1 MLFPLHT
8 TKFQTSSTGCYIQS
22 AGECYCTHTFFS
34 SKLRVTL
41 LSAPKPTLTCTVLI
55 STTGPKVP
63 LRWATFSYYY
73 LQPSIC
79 WANRNVILLNVC
91 WINAWKIFIW
101 TLTWKI
107 KNSKLSYFSLE
118 IYNILFIP
126 LRTEIFISLVF
137 SQVCNTQMFW
147 IVAESLYCS

>member
-22 AGECYCTHTFFS
+22 AGECYLHPYLLLIQTECSPFECSQAHFNMHCFNFHHRSKS
-34 SKLRVTL
+34 SFKMGH
-41 LSAPKPTLTCTVLI
+41 I
-55 STTGPKVP
+55 
-63 LRWATFSYYY
+63 FYYY

-79 WANRNVILLNVC
+79 LANRNVILLNVC

-118 IYNILFIP
+118 IYKILFIP

-147 IVAESLYCS
+147 IVV